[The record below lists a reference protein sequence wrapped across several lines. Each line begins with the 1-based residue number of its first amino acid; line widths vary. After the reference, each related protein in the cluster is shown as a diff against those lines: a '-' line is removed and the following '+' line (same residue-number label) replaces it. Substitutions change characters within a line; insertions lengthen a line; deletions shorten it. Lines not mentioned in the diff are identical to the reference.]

1 MDIITRISLKSALIP
16 GTRAKGVSL
25 VEVLETQEHYDVL
38 MHYWMSSDDRYT
50 CMLGFSTSFYD
61 IFHKQYCLVGAAHSR
76 G

>member
-1 MDIITRISLKSALIP
+1 MDIITRIYLKSALIP

-25 VEVLETQEHYDVL
+25 VKVLETQEHYDVL
-38 MHYWMSSDDRYT
+38 MHYWMSLDDRYT
-50 CMLGFSTSFYD
+50 CMLGFSTSFYG